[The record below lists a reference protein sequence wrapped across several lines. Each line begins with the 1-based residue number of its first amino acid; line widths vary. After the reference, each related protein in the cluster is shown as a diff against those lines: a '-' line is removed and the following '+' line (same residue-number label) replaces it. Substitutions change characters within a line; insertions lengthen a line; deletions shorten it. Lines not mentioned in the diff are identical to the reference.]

1 MTDEEWRRRM
11 KAREDFRMT
20 DKDKLGYLIE
30 TIKAMCNAM
39 DNELTGEILNEL
51 MRAKARIE
59 DWENDSRNN

>member
-1 MTDEEWRRRM
+1 MKDEEWRRRM

-20 DKDKLGYLIE
+20 DKDKLDYLIE

-59 DWENDSRNN
+59 DWEHVV

>member
-11 KAREDFRMT
+11 KVREDFRMT
-20 DKDKLGYLIE
+20 DKDKLDYLIE

-59 DWENDSRNN
+59 DWEHVV

>member
-1 MTDEEWRRRM
+1 MTDEEWRRRL

-20 DKDKLGYLIE
+20 DKDKLNYLIE

-59 DWENDSRNN
+59 DWEHVV

>member
-1 MTDEEWRRRM
+1 M

-20 DKDKLGYLIE
+20 DKDKLDYLIE

-59 DWENDSRNN
+59 DWEHVV

>member
-11 KAREDFRMT
+11 KVREDFRMT
-20 DKDKLGYLIE
+20 DKDKLDYLIE

-39 DNELTGEILNEL
+39 DNKLTGEILNEL

-59 DWENDSRNN
+59 DWEHVV

>member
-1 MTDEEWRRRM
+1 MTDEEWRRRL

-20 DKDKLGYLIE
+20 DKDKLDYLIE

-59 DWENDSRNN
+59 DWEHVV

>member
-20 DKDKLGYLIE
+20 DKDKLDYLIE

-59 DWENDSRNN
+59 DWEHVV